1 VELSYHSLFE
11 EMRRIYQMPRDMGRF
26 HDYLATMID
35 ANEVDLAYPP
45 LVLINPM
52 AREHLLEY
60 VESLIAMGA
69 DEIVQAAIRE
79 CSAEVRDI
87 PDSFSMSLV
96 VMDDLKGGWTNRYSY
111 ELNGRRMPNPRD
123 LPPRQR
129 ARFWVTGV
137 LWSSEPPQA
146 AAVRRAALQSIYRTY
161 YVLKQGT
168 ARTLREILRQ
178 DGWVMRKAG
187 YEFPPLDAETR
198 SRTREVLGLC
208 GDCDDTGTL
217 IECLFGAEAAKTL
230 GYSGWGL
237 APWAGI
243 ALAIEDSPG

>member
-1 VELSYHSLFE
+1 MFE

-26 HDYLATMID
+26 REYLATMTD
-35 ANEVDLAYPP
+35 ATQDDLAYPP

-52 AREHLLEY
+52 AHEHLLEY
-60 VESLIAMGA
+60 VESLIASRA
-69 DEIVQAAIRE
+69 DEIVQSAISE
-79 CSAEVRDI
+79 CSAEVQDI

-129 ARFWVTGV
+129 ARFWITGV

-146 AAVRRAALQSIYRTY
+146 VAVRRAALQSIYRTY
-161 YVLKQGT
+161 YVLKHGP
-168 ARTLREILRQ
+168 ARTLEEILRQ

-187 YEFPPLDAETR
+187 YEFPPLDSASR
-198 SRTREVLGLC
+198 SRTREVIELC
-208 GDCDDTGTL
+208 ADCDDVGTL
-217 IECLFGAEAAKTL
+217 VECLFGAEAAKTL

-243 ALAIEDSPG
+243 SLAIDDPPG